1 MTQTHSISIPRS
13 LDPTFAQDGV
23 LTLPIPGIAG
33 DEAAAV
39 LALPDAKLLV
49 AIPLTGAN
57 APVAIARLN
66 DDGSLDETF
75 GPARRGF
82 VEIALEGARISYV
95 SGLDALEDDGWLI
108 HLQYSST
115 TSNDVGLALVRLK
128 NTGEL
133 NDAFGTNGMRF
144 ISHYGNP
151 HPASVPREAS
161 HPNTGS
167 SQTAHLPSRSTAR
180 QVDGKI
186 VLLHFVF
193 FDDAPLPAGVV
204 IRLLADGSLDQS
216 FNGSGYVVVDVATS
230 NNVYGITIQ
239 ADGKVLVCGSYQDGS
254 GGRGVFLARLDASG
268 APDSQFNNGV
278 AVLMP
283 DDEGESFLQ
292 SISVREGDGRII
304 VAGQALR
311 NGLDGGLIAA
321 FTTSGAANLVFNGG
335 KPLFSP
341 LLKGLAWTHT
351 SQVGGSIVV
360 VGQGESAMVTARFL
374 ADGKPDTAFNGTGHA
389 LFEDSAGE
397 AFARGLAVMGDSR
410 IVVCIELSVHSD
422 LPNVPGRFVRYLAG
436 TPSLNNDP
444 TFGDGGILRFP
455 FPEFSGYDVR
465 ALLALPQNKL
475 LVAVRLSTPGAPTRI
490 VRLLEDGVLDSA
502 FGGEGS
508 GYVEIRLKENFYM
521 SRILGFTPL
530 SDGGWLVRAQ
540 YTEEGANNSTGLVLV
555 RQRED
560 GQLQTSFGE
569 QGVLYLPYAK
579 MGGGGYTGVVQASA
593 SGAAG
598 AGAAGM
604 VAQQLDEK
612 IVVVSNVEDA
622 SGRTKG
628 IVLRFDPNG
637 SPDTTFNDTGFA
649 FVELAEI
656 SPSDI
661 VAQAA
666 ATQADGAV
674 VICGN
679 YFAVSAHG
687 AFVTRFDATGKVDT
701 GFGIKGAVDVPHDQ
715 WISLDVAAIVDD
727 KIVVAGGAAVEGVS
741 QGLIAVLNLSGSY
754 NRVFNDGQP
763 LISSPVSQGVRWLH
777 CVPRTDGSVI
787 VCGNSG
793 TGALDENL
801 SAVTARF
808 LADGSPDSSFFGSGF
823 TVFNESAGFEYPH
836 GMAVMDDG
844 RIVVGGVYFTD
855 SGSDKGWVIRY
866 LDKSA

>member
-1 MTQTHSISIPRS
+1 MTQTHSISTPRS
-13 LDPTFAQDGV
+13 LDPTFARNGV

-39 LALPDAKLLV
+39 LALPDSKFLV

-108 HLQYSST
+108 RLQYFST
-115 TSNDVGLALVRLK
+115 TSDDVGLALVRLK
-128 NTGEL
+128 KTGEL
-133 NDAFGTNGMRF
+133 NETFGTNGVRF

-151 HPASVPREAS
+151 DPASVPRKTS
-161 HPNTGS
+161 RPTGRS
-167 SQTAHLPSRSTAR
+167 SQIAHASLRSTALK
-180 QVDGKI
+180 VGGKI
-186 VLLHFVF
+186 VLLHLVF
-193 FDDAPLPAGVV
+193 FADAPLPVGVV
-204 IRLLADGSLDQS
+204 IRLQADGSLDRS
-216 FNGSGYVVVDVATS
+216 FNGSGYVVVNVATS
-230 NNVYGITIQ
+230 NNVSGIAVQ
-239 ADGKVLVCGSYQDGS
+239 ADGKVLVCGAYQDES
-254 GGRGVFLARLDASG
+254 GGRGVFLARLDTNG
-268 APDSQFNNGV
+268 ALDSQFNGGV
-278 AVLMP
+278 AVLIP

-304 VAGQALR
+304 VAGRALR
-311 NGLDGGLIAA
+311 SGLEGGLIAA

-360 VGQGESAMVTARFL
+360 VGHGESAMVTARFL
-374 ADGKPDTAFNGTGHA
+374 ANGKPDTAFNGTGHA
-389 LFEDSAGE
+389 LFEDSAGA
-397 AFARGLAVMGDSR
+397 AFARGVAVMGDSR

-422 LPNVPGRFVRYLAG
+422 LPKVPGRFVRYLAG
-436 TPSLNNDP
+436 TSLLNNDP
-444 TFGDGGILRFP
+444 TFGDAGILRFP
-455 FPEFSGYDVR
+455 FPGFSGYDVR

-490 VRLLEDGVLDSA
+490 VRLLENGALDSA
-502 FGGEGS
+502 FGGEDS
-508 GYVEIRLKENFYM
+508 GYVEIRLKEIFYM

-530 SDGGWLVRAQ
+530 SDGGWLVGAQ
-540 YTEEGANNSTGLVLV
+540 YSEEGATNSTGLVLV

-569 QGVLYLPYAK
+569 QGVLYLPYDK
-579 MGGGGYTGVVQASA
+579 MGGGAYSEVVHESA
-593 SGAAG
+593 SDAAR

-604 VAQQLDEK
+604 AAQQLDEK
-612 IVVVSNVEDA
+612 IVVVSTIADA
-622 SGRTKG
+622 AGRAKG
-628 IVLRFDPNG
+628 IVLRFEPDG
-637 SPDTTFNDTGFA
+637 SPDKTFNGTGIA
-649 FVELAEI
+649 FIELAEI

-661 VAQAA
+661 VAQAV

-679 YFAVSAHG
+679 YFAVSKPG
-687 AFVTRFDATGKVDT
+687 AYVTRFDATGKVDT
-701 GFGIKGAVDVPHDQ
+701 GFGSKGAVYVPHDE
-715 WISLDVAAIVDD
+715 WISLDVAAVVDD

-741 QGLIAVLNLSGSY
+741 HGLIAVLNLSGSY
-754 NRVFNDGQP
+754 NRVFNGGQP

-777 CVPRTDGSVI
+777 CVPRADGSVI
-787 VCGNSG
+787 VCGSSG
-793 TGALDENL
+793 TGALDESL

-808 LADGSPDSSFFGSGF
+808 LADGSPDPSFFGTGF

-855 SGSDKGWVIRY
+855 FGYEKGWVIRY
-866 LDKSA
+866 LNKSD

>member
-1 MTQTHSISIPRS
+1 MTQTHSISTPRS
-13 LDPTFAQDGV
+13 LDPTFARNGV
-23 LTLPIPGIAG
+23 LTLPISGIAG

-57 APVAIARLN
+57 APVAIAMLN
-66 DDGSLDETF
+66 EDGSLDETF
-75 GPARRGF
+75 GAARRGF
-82 VEIALEGARISYV
+82 VEIALQGARISYV

-108 HLQYSST
+108 HLQYYST

-133 NDAFGTNGMRF
+133 NEAFGTNGMRY
-144 ISHYGNP
+144 ISYYGNP
-151 HPASVPREAS
+151 EPANAPRKASPPNTRSSETS
-161 HPNTGS
+161 HPR
-167 SQTAHLPSRSTAR
+167 SRSAALL
-180 QVDGKI
+180 VGDKI
-186 VLLHFVF
+186 VLLHSVF
-193 FDDAPLPAGVV
+193 FDEAPLPVNVV
-204 IRLLADGSLDQS
+204 IRLQADGSLDQS
-216 FNGSGYVVVDVATS
+216 FNGSGYVIPEIATS
-230 NNVYGITIQ
+230 STAHGIAVQ
-239 ADGKVLVCGSYQDGS
+239 ADGKVLVCGSYRDGS

-268 APDSQFNNGV
+268 ALDRQFNNGL
-278 AVLMP
+278 VLIP
-283 DDEGESFLQ
+283 DTEGESFLQ
-292 SISVREGDGRII
+292 SISVRESDGRII

-311 NGLDGGLIAA
+311 NGLDGGLVAA

-360 VGQGESAMVTARFL
+360 VGQGESAVVTARFL

-389 LFEDSAGE
+389 LFADSAGA
-397 AFARGLAVMGDSR
+397 AFARGVAVMTDGR
-410 IVVCIELSVHSD
+410 IVVCIELSAYADPSKVF
-422 LPNVPGRFVRYLAG
+422 GRIVRYLAG

-444 TFGDGGILRFP
+444 TFGDAGILRFP
-455 FPEFSGYDVR
+455 FPGFSGYDVR

-475 LVAVRLSTPGAPTRI
+475 LVAVRLSTEGAPTRI
-490 VRLLEDGVLDSA
+490 VRLLENGALDTA
-502 FGGEGS
+502 FGGEES
-508 GYVEIRLKENFYM
+508 GYVEIRLKESFYM

-560 GQLQTSFGE
+560 GQLHTSFGE

-598 AGAAGM
+598 TGTAGM

-612 IVVVSNVEDA
+612 IVVVSTVEDA
-622 SGRTKG
+622 AGRTKG
-628 IVLRFDPNG
+628 IVLRFEPNG
-637 SPDTTFNDTGFA
+637 SPDTTFNGTGFA
-649 FVELAEI
+649 FIELAEI

-661 VAQAA
+661 VAQAI

-741 QGLIAVLNLSGSY
+741 QGLIAVLNFSGSY
-754 NRVFNDGQP
+754 NRVFNGGQP

-787 VCGNSG
+787 VCGSSG

-808 LADGSPDSSFFGSGF
+808 LADGSPDASFFDSGF
-823 TVFNESAGFEYPH
+823 TVFNESDGFEYPH

-844 RIVVGGVYFTD
+844 RIVVGGVFFTD
-855 SGSDKGWVIRY
+855 SGYKKGWVIRY

>member
-1 MTQTHSISIPRS
+1 MTQTHSISTPRS
-13 LDPTFAQDGV
+13 LDPTFARNGV

-57 APVAIARLN
+57 APVAIAMLN
-66 DDGSLDETF
+66 EDGSLDETF
-75 GPARRGF
+75 GAARRGF
-82 VEIALEGARISYV
+82 VEIALQGARISYV

-108 HLQYSST
+108 HLQYYST

-133 NDAFGTNGMRF
+133 NEAFGTNGMRY
-144 ISHYGNP
+144 ISYYGNP
-151 HPASVPREAS
+151 EPANAPRKASPPNTRSSETS
-161 HPNTGS
+161 HPR
-167 SQTAHLPSRSTAR
+167 SRSAALL
-180 QVDGKI
+180 VGDKI
-186 VLLHFVF
+186 VLLHSVF
-193 FDDAPLPAGVV
+193 FDEAPLPVNVV
-204 IRLLADGSLDQS
+204 IRLQADGSLDQS
-216 FNGSGYVVVDVATS
+216 FNGSGYVIPEIATS
-230 NNVYGITIQ
+230 STAHGIAVQ
-239 ADGKVLVCGSYQDGS
+239 ADGKVLVCGAYQDES
-254 GGRGVFLARLDASG
+254 GGRGVFLARLDTNG
-268 APDSQFNNGV
+268 ALDSQFNGGV
-278 AVLMP
+278 AVLIP

-304 VAGQALR
+304 VAGRALR
-311 NGLDGGLIAA
+311 SGLEGGLIAA

-341 LLKGLAWTHT
+341 LLKGLAWTHA

-360 VGQGESAMVTARFL
+360 VGHGESAMVTARFL
-374 ADGKPDTAFNGTGHA
+374 ANGKPDTAFNGTGHA
-389 LFEDSAGE
+389 LFEDSAGA
-397 AFARGLAVMGDSR
+397 AFARGVAVMEDSR
-410 IVVCIELSVHSD
+410 IVVCIELSVYADPSRI
-422 LPNVPGRFVRYLAG
+422 PGHFVRYLAG

-444 TFGDGGILRFP
+444 TFGEDGILRFP
-455 FPEFSGYDVR
+455 FLGFSGYDVR

-475 LVAVRLSTPGAPTRI
+475 LVAVRLSTEGAPTRI
-490 VRLLEDGVLDSA
+490 VRLLENGALDTA
-502 FGGEGS
+502 FGGEDS
-508 GYVEIRLKENFYM
+508 GYVEIRLKESFYM

-540 YTEEGANNSTGLVLV
+540 YTAEGSNYSTGLVLV

-560 GQLQTSFGE
+560 GQPQTSFGE
-569 QGVLYLPYAK
+569 QGVLYIPFEK
-579 MGGGGYTGVVQASA
+579 MGGDAYTALAQKSS

-598 AGAAGM
+598 AGAAGL

-612 IVVVSNVEDA
+612 IVVVSTVEDA

-628 IVLRFDPNG
+628 IVLRFEPNG
-637 SPDTTFNDTGFA
+637 SPDTTFNGTGFA

-687 AFVTRFDATGKVDT
+687 AFVTRFDATGKIDT
-701 GFGIKGAVDVPHDQ
+701 GFGINGVVDVPHDQ

-727 KIVVAGGAAVEGVS
+727 KIVVAGGAAVKNVS
-741 QGLIAVLNLSGSY
+741 HGLIAVLNFSGSY
-754 NRVFNDGQP
+754 NQVFNGGQP
-763 LISSPVSQGVRWLH
+763 LISSPVPQGVRWLH

-787 VCGNSG
+787 VCGSSG

-808 LADGSPDSSFFGSGF
+808 LADGSPDASFFGSGF

-836 GMAVMDDG
+836 GMAVMVDG

-855 SGSDKGWVIRY
+855 SGYDKGWVIRY